1 MRDIEKKNQ
10 SFEFMM
16 NELHAIVTNMENSE
30 AELDSIVSNYTKGVD
45 LLTQCRNK
53 LALAE
58 LSINE
63 LTERLEKTEK
73 QKNDSR

>member
-16 NELHAIVTNMENSE
+16 NELHAIVTNMENSD

>member
-16 NELHAIVTNMENSE
+16 NELHAIVSNMENSE

>member
-16 NELHAIVTNMENSE
+16 NELHVIVTNMENSE

-73 QKNDSR
+73 

>member
-1 MRDIEKKNQ
+1 MRDIENKNQ
-10 SFEFMM
+10 SFEVMM
-16 NELHAIVTNMENSE
+16 NELHVIVTNMENSE

-58 LSINE
+58 LSVNE

>member
-1 MRDIEKKNQ
+1 MRDIENKNQ

>member
-1 MRDIEKKNQ
+1 MRDIENKNQ
-10 SFEFMM
+10 SFEVMM
-16 NELHAIVTNMENSE
+16 NELDVIVTNMENSE

>member
-16 NELHAIVTNMENSE
+16 NELHAIVSNMENSE

-58 LSINE
+58 LNINE

-73 QKNDSR
+73 

>member
-1 MRDIEKKNQ
+1 MRDIENKNQ
-10 SFEFMM
+10 SFEVML
-16 NELHAIVTNMENSE
+16 NELHVIVTNMENSE

>member
-1 MRDIEKKNQ
+1 MADIENKNQ
-10 SFEFMM
+10 SFEVML
-16 NELHAIVTNMENSE
+16 NELHVIVTNMENSE

>member
-16 NELHAIVTNMENSE
+16 NELHVIVTNMENSE

>member
-16 NELHAIVTNMENSE
+16 NELNAIVTNMENSE

>member
-1 MRDIEKKNQ
+1 MRDIENKNQ
-10 SFEFMM
+10 SFEVMM
-16 NELHAIVTNMENSE
+16 NELHVIVTNMENSE

-58 LSINE
+58 LSIKE

>member
-1 MRDIEKKNQ
+1 MGDIENNNK
-10 SFEFMM
+10 SFEVMM
-16 NELHAIVTNMENSE
+16 NELHTIVTNMENSE
-30 AELDSIVSNYTKGVD
+30 AELDSIVSNYTKGVG

-53 LALAE
+53 LAEAE

-73 QKNDSR
+73 QNNDSR